1 MSHTFRPQEFKRLFP
16 LFSNK
21 ENQGLVYLDNAAT
34 SQRPACVIQ
43 AVTDFY
49 SLSNAN
55 THRSSHRLARAATAM
70 VERTRNASADFLGAS
85 EPAEI
90 VFSRGTTEALN
101 FLANSLCSNLDPGD
115 EILLSCAEHHANLVP
130 WQMAAE
136 RYQLK
141 LKFLPELLIPGPCGI
156 PQTENFHEHLSD
168 KTKVVSLTAGSNALG
183 FSVDVAS
190 VAAQLENLPCCLV
203 VDGAQL
209 AAHQRVD
216 VKLLGCD
223 FFVCSAHKFYGPT
236 GIGLLYGRRELLEL
250 LPPWQGGG
258 EMISSVS
265 LNASE
270 WASIP
275 HRFEAGT
282 ASLSSIAGLEAAL
295 KFLSECD
302 RQAMYDH
309 EQELIQYLHS
319 ELFKI
324 EEIELL
330 SRPEGNLGIATF
342 VPRGDVSAIDLG
354 HGLDEQDIALR
365 VGHHC
370 AQPLIDA
377 LGKGPTIRA
386 SVLAYNTRADI
397 DALVVGLKL
406 ALGAVASAVPK
417 AGNELATL
425 SIEDLR
431 AHNDWQA
438 RYRQLLKWGSAIQSK
453 PMIRTDL
460 NRVNG
465 CEADTWLQR
474 ERRGEHYLFSID
486 SDSRVVRG
494 LGALLLVLIQ
504 NKTEKELEHLD
515 IEGVFNSLGLKQH
528 LSPSRSNGFYA
539 MVEKALK
546 F

>member
-1 MSHTFRPQEFKRLFP
+1 MPHRFKPEEFKRLFP
-16 LFSNK
+16 LFRRA
-21 ENQGLVYLDNAAT
+21 ENQGLVYLDSAAT
-34 SQRPACVIQ
+34 SQRPECVIQ

-49 SLSNAN
+49 SASNAN

-70 VERTRNASADFLGAS
+70 VERTRIASAEFLGAS
-85 EPAEI
+85 EASEI

-101 FLANSLCSNLDPGD
+101 FLASSLCSSLDPGD
-115 EILLSCAEHHANLVP
+115 EILLSRAEHHANLVP

-141 LKFLPELLIPGPCGI
+141 LKFLPESLIPGPNGI
-156 PQTENFHEHLSD
+156 PQTENFLEYLSD
-168 KTKVVSLTAGSNALG
+168 KTRIVSLTAGSNALG

-190 VAAQLENLPCCLV
+190 VAAQLQSMPCCLV

-209 AAHQRVD
+209 AAHQSID

-236 GIGLLYGRRELLEL
+236 GVGLLYGRRELLET

-258 EMISSVS
+258 EMISNVG

-270 WASIP
+270 WANIP
-275 HRFEAGT
+275 QRFEAGT

-295 KFLSECD
+295 NFLSECD
-302 RQAMYDH
+302 REAMYDH
-309 EQELIQYLHS
+309 EQELTQYLHS
-319 ELFKI
+319 ELMKI
-324 EEIELL
+324 QEIELL

-342 VPRGDVSAIDLG
+342 VPRGEVSATDLG
-354 HGLDEQDIALR
+354 HGLDEQDVAVR

-377 LGKGPTIRA
+377 LGKGPTLRA

-397 DALVVGLKL
+397 DALIVGLKL
-406 ALGAVASAVPK
+406 ALGAVASAVSN
-417 AGNELATL
+417 ADNELAAL

-431 AHNDWQA
+431 AHNDWQS

-453 PMIRTDL
+453 PMIRTEL

-474 ERRGEHYLFSID
+474 ERRGEHYVFRLD

-504 NKTEKELEHLD
+504 NKTEEELEHLD
-515 IEGVFNSLGLKQH
+515 IEGVFSSLGLKQH

-539 MVEKALK
+539 MVKKALS